1 MKIQNR
7 IKAEPLASIGIQK
20 KTKSRLHK
28 YLLKNKLRIPDA
40 AIVTEAVEKHLDEK
54 DQVKN

>member
-28 YLLKNKLRIPDA
+28 YLPDA